1 MIAVPYATLLF
12 HVCSNA
18 YDHFKTSQPIILQMS
33 ALQEGPNGAG
43 AM

>member
-12 HVCSNA
+12 HVRPNA
-18 YDHFKTSQPIILQMS
+18 YDHFKTSQAIILQMS
-33 ALQEGPNGAG
+33 ELRVGPNGAG